1 MKRIWFYLVFMLC
14 SLAFVGC
21 ESNEEEFVEPQLE
34 VTPNNI
40 AGEWM
45 LESWNNGL
53 PVAEGCY
60 LYMELVRKDRTFT
73 IYENLDSF
81 QTVRQTGR
89 YVIEVD
95 PELGAVIRGDYD
107 FGGGDW
113 NHHYIISSLTAS
125 RMVWV
130 AVDDPQDV
138 SVYVRTEIPAEI
150 K

>member
-1 MKRIWFYLVFMLC
+1 MLC

-21 ESNEEEFVEPQLE
+21 ESKEEEYVEPQLE

-95 PELGAVIRGDYD
+95 PELSAVIRGNYD

>member
-14 SLAFVGC
+14 SLVFVGC
-21 ESNEEEFVEPQLE
+21 ESNEEEYVEPQLE

-95 PELGAVIRGDYD
+95 PELGAVIRGNYD

-125 RMVWV
+125 RMIWV